1 MLGRGLESLIPRKDN
16 VDEKAPEIFSPD
28 AVQNANLP
36 VGEQQMENSETHQ
49 PVNEK
54 NDRKNFESELT
65 AVPKIENAGDIN
77 SGIKIKEV
85 NDHPEENSAPEKDLI
100 LDIPKAVEKINFQEI
115 PKKHQEAIFLI
126 EVDEIKP
133 NPHQPR
139 RHFDE
144 ESLKELAA
152 SIQEFG
158 ILQPLLVSKIEEE
171 TENGTKVSYQLIAG
185 ERRFMAAKMLGLE
198 RVPTIIKKVDLEANN
213 LEMAIIENIQ
223 RADLNPIESARA
235 FAKLQDEFRLTQRE
249 IAQRVGKSRE
259 AVANTLRLLSLPSN
273 IQDALSQ
280 KKINES
286 QARTLL
292 AVSDLNQQ
300 QMLFGEILNNDLS
313 VRDLREKIN
322 PDETVNTPEDPEKKY
337 LENQLEETLG
347 TKVQIN
353 KNQNKGKIIIKFFSP
368 EELDSIIKKICNSD
382 QTADI

>member
-16 VDEKAPEIFSPD
+16 KETPETGQKSAPSAPSSQFFSSDNP
-28 AVQNANLP
+28 
-36 VGEQQMENSETHQ
+36 
-49 PVNEK
+49 
-54 NDRKNFESELT
+54 ELKKDL
-65 AVPKIENAGDIN
+65 ASSLSK
-77 SGIKIKEV
+77 
-85 NDHPEENSAPEKDLI
+85 PEENLKFNTQES
-100 LDIPKAVEKINFQEI
+100 IPKIDLERNQTSQEL
-115 PKKHQEAIFLI
+115 PKKHHEAIFLI

-139 RHFDE
+139 RNFDE

-158 ILQPLLVSKIEEE
+158 ILQPILVSKIEQE

-198 RVPTIIKKVDLEANN
+198 RVPAIIKKIDLEANR
-213 LEMAIIENIQ
+213 LEIAIIENIQ

-273 IQDALSQ
+273 IQDALAQ

-300 QMLFGEILNNDLS
+300 QALFEELLNNDLS

-322 PDETVNTPEDPEKKY
+322 PNENAGQSIDPEKKY
-337 LENQLEETLG
+337 LENQLEEALG
-347 TKVQIN
+347 TKVQIS
-353 KNQNKGKIIIKFFSP
+353 KNQNKGKIVIKFFSP
-368 EELDSIIKKICNSD
+368 EELDAIIKKICSD
-382 QTADI
+382 D

>member
-1 MLGRGLESLIPRKDN
+1 MLGRGLESLIPKKEDKGKQGNEDKNTSSAPSVQFFSSDNPEFKKDLT
-16 VDEKAPEIFSPD
+16 DS
-28 AVQNANLP
+28 LP
-36 VGEQQMENSETHQ
+36 
-49 PVNEK
+49 K
-54 NDRKNFESELT
+54 
-65 AVPKIENAGDIN
+65 
-77 SGIKIKEV
+77 
-85 NDHPEENSAPEKDLI
+85 PEEDSKFIPSGHIPQGSDVREIKPEKD
-100 LDIPKAVEKINFQEI
+100 FQEF
-115 PKKHQEAIFLI
+115 PKKHQEAIFLL
-126 EVDEIKP
+126 ELDEIKP
-133 NPHQPR
+133 NPFQPR

-185 ERRFMAAKMLGLE
+185 ERRFLAAKMLGLE
-198 RVPTIIKKVDLEANN
+198 RVPAIIKKIDLESNR
-213 LEMAIIENIQ
+213 LEIAIIENIQ

-259 AVANTLRLLSLPSN
+259 AVANTLRLLSLPTN
-273 IQDALSQ
+273 IQDALAQ

-300 QMLFGEILNNDLS
+300 QALFQDLVNNSLS

-322 PDETVNTPEDPEKKY
+322 PEEPAGQPKDPEAHY
-337 LENQLEETLG
+337 LETQLEEALG
-347 TKVQIN
+347 TKVQVS
-353 KNQNKGKIIIKFFSP
+353 KNQNKGKIVIKFFSP
-368 EELDSIIKKICNSD
+368 EELDAIIKKICQSEPE
-382 QTADI
+382 

>member
-16 VDEKAPEIFSPD
+16 KETPETEQKNASSASAPASDFFSSDSPELKKD
-28 AVQNANLP
+28 LAGVLP
-36 VGEQQMENSETHQ
+36 
-49 PVNEK
+49 K
-54 NDRKNFESELT
+54 
-65 AVPKIENAGDIN
+65 
-77 SGIKIKEV
+77 
-85 NDHPEENSAPEKDLI
+85 PEENLKLNIQEPAPKKD
-100 LDIPKAVEKINFQEI
+100 FQEL
-115 PKKHQEAIFLI
+115 PRKHQEAIFLI

-198 RVPTIIKKVDLEANN
+198 RVPAIIKKIDLETNN

-223 RADLNPIESARA
+223 RVDLNPIESARA

-273 IQDALSQ
+273 IQDALAQ

-286 QARTLL
+286 QARMLL
-292 AVSDLNQQ
+292 TVSDLNQQ
-300 QMLFGEILNNDLS
+300 QALFQELINGGLS

-322 PDETVNTPEDPEKKY
+322 PEETTGRTEDPESKY
-337 LENQLEETLG
+337 MENRLEEALG
-347 TKVQIN
+347 TKVNIS
-353 KNQNKGKIIIKFFSP
+353 KNQNKGKIVIKFFSP
-368 EELDSIIKKICNSD
+368 EELDAIIKKICQPESE
-382 QTADI
+382 